1 MPMLRSSL
9 LALLAASLLSTA
21 CRGELGRPTDRP
33 ELPTPSRELELD
45 SQAGLIE
52 FDNGLRLFV
61 MPDPY
66 TRLVEFDVRQHV
78 GSRDDPQGK
87 AGIAH
92 FVEHLMFQI
101 GADGPNTTRLMQA
114 LPRHTL
120 FFNAYTSS
128 DETHYQHLGLS
139 TEVENYFKY
148 TARRLQYDCEE
159 VPEAAFER
167 ERDVVRNEHRW
178 RFGGPFGVIYKRVFE
193 LAFPAGHPYHSS
205 GASDDLQLASITP
218 ADTCTFIERY
228 YTAGQADVIITG
240 DIDPAEA
247 LRLAKKYLEPL
258 PKRPTGQRR
267 PVPPPA
273 IAGKT
278 VQIEAPVKK
287 PTALVLFQM
296 PKRFTPN
303 YLPAQACVETM
314 AIALSFFID
323 RGPLGVV
330 ESWNFIPVGGK
341 EGQLLGVM
349 VETKEPEQ
357 LDRGIDEVLD
367 AITRGFAPKLDDEQY
382 RGAYDSARQR
392 ARLQVL
398 DAVATT
404 RDSGDAFADYL
415 EEPGDRPGFYGA
427 DIAELDA
434 LTSER
439 AQAVGRKIFA
449 RQRAMVVKVVPDGND
464 PQVERATFD
473 YSPEAEES
481 LGVPEDIDPAEARKP
496 IPLADIAPPQG
507 QSLEYELDNGM
518 KVVLVQSSGLPV
530 MDVQLVV
537 AAGTID
543 APHQPDVA
551 MLARRTYGADAE
563 STSSRNLM
571 DFFDKAGGI
580 FFGFDNAGATTY
592 ASRGLSIYLDFIIA
606 GLAEQTVNGSYQ
618 TRALEGWKAF
628 NKKQLK
634 KQRWQQVATLNNRFY
649 EELYGKGHPHIRPQI
664 ADPKALRDI
673 GVRDLEAFR
682 AAHYRAGNSAL
693 IITGGFD
700 MELAIQYVDRFF
712 GQPELRERNNAWL
725 QPYTEPKAPAV
736 PVPTPGNVRVLSEV
750 DQERVQTDIRIDF
763 GLAEVYGDDH
773 AALMVMAEMLN
784 FGVGRV
790 RMELGASYG
799 TYARLDAD
807 RPRISIGGA
816 IDSAR
821 ADEGLV
827 AIMAAIEELRT
838 REDFERR
845 FAFARRSVLQRMI
858 NAQGDPEEFANTL
871 ARAVRSGRSYT
882 YFRELAS
889 AVAVLEPQAVETT
902 IDRVLQAERSVT
914 LIQGPPDGVERA
926 IAGAELTGVVAMP
939 QVVHDEND

>member
-1 MPMLRSSL
+1 MPMPRASL
-9 LALLAASLLSTA
+9 FAILTASLLTA
-21 CRGELGRPTDRP
+21 ACSGAVGASADRP
-33 ELPTPSRELELD
+33 ELATPSRELELD

-78 GSRDDPQGK
+78 GSRDDPEGK

-101 GADGPNTTRLMQA
+101 GEDGPDTTRLMQA
-114 LPRHTL
+114 LPQHTL

-128 DETHYQHLGLS
+128 DETHYMHLGLS
-139 TEVENYFKY
+139 GELENYFKY
-148 TARRLQYDCEE
+148 TARRLQYDCTE

-178 RFGGPFGVIYKRVFE
+178 RFGGPFGVIYKKVFE
-193 LAFPAGHPYHSS
+193 LAFPVGHPYHSS

-218 ADTCTFIERY
+218 EDTCTFIERY
-228 YTAGQADVIITG
+228 YTAGQADVVITG
-240 DIDPAEA
+240 DVDRAEA
-247 LRLAKKYLEPL
+247 LRLAKKYLEPIAKRPA
-258 PKRPTGQRR
+258 PKRK

-273 IAGKT
+273 IEGKT
-278 VQIEAPVKK
+278 VEVKAPVKK

-303 YLPAQACVETM
+303 YLPAQACIETM
-314 AIALSFFID
+314 AIALQFFVD

-349 VETKEPEQ
+349 VETKQPEQ

-367 AITRGFAPKLDDEQY
+367 AITRGFAPKLDDKDY
-382 RGAYDSARQR
+382 KGAYDSARQR

-398 DAVATT
+398 DSVATIT
-404 RDSGDAFADYL
+404 NSGQAFADYL

-427 DIAELDA
+427 DIAELDD
-434 LTSER
+434 LTSEQ

-449 RQRAMVVKVVPDGND
+449 RQKAMVVKVVPDGND
-464 PQVERATFD
+464 PQIERAKFD
-473 YSPEAEES
+473 YSPEEEES

-496 IPLADIAPPQG
+496 IPLEDIAPPEG
-507 QSLEYELDNGM
+507 QSLEYKLDNGM
-518 KVVLVQSSGLPV
+518 QVVLVQSSGLPV

-537 AAGTID
+537 AAGTVD
-543 APHQPDVA
+543 APDQPDLA
-551 MLARRTYGADAE
+551 TLARRTYGADFE

-580 FFGFDNAGATTY
+580 FFGFDSAGATTFT
-592 ASRGLSIYLDFIIA
+592 SRGLSIYLDFIIA
-606 GLAEQTVNGSYQ
+606 GLAEQTVNASYQ

-628 NKKQLK
+628 NKKRLK
-634 KQRWQQVATLNNRFY
+634 KERWQQVATLNNRFY
-649 EELYGKGHPHIRPQI
+649 EELYGKGHAYVRPQI
-664 ADPKALRDI
+664 ANPKELRDI
-673 GVRDLEAFR
+673 GVRDLEDFR
-682 AAHYRAGNSAL
+682 AKHYRAGNSAL

-700 MELAIQYVDRFF
+700 MELAIGYVDRFF
-712 GQPELRERNNAWL
+712 GQPELRDRNNAWL
-725 QPYTEPKAPAV
+725 EPYSEPKASAV
-736 PVPTPGNVRVLSEV
+736 PQPKPGDVRVLTEV
-750 DQERVQTDIRIDF
+750 DKERVQTDVRIDF
-763 GLAEVYGDDH
+763 GLAEVYGDEH

-784 FGVGRV
+784 FGVGKV

-799 TYARLDAD
+799 TYARLDTD
-807 RPRISIGGA
+807 RPRVSIGGA

-827 AIMAAIEELRT
+827 AILAAIDELRS

-858 NAQGDPEEFANTL
+858 NAQGDPKEFANTL
-871 ARAVRSGRSYT
+871 ARAVRSGRSYA
-882 YFRELAS
+882 YFRELATQ
-889 AVAVLEPQAVETT
+889 VAALKPEAVEST
-902 IDRVLQAERSVT
+902 IDRVLETERSVT
-914 LIQGPPDGVERA
+914 LIQGPKAGVDRA
-926 IAGAELTGVVAMP
+926 VAGAKLTGVVAMP
-939 QVVHDEND
+939 EVVHDEDD